1 MADFDI
7 SSILNSLS
15 SQDIE
20 NIKKA
25 ASGLFGDSSS
35 SNNEEKINHTKQ
47 TGTPNLDSLSGLGM
61 PDLSILSNL
70 APVLQAFSAHD
81 DRVDFINALKPLLSQ
96 ERQQKA
102 DEAMKLVKLLSVFP
116 LLKERGIM

>member
-70 APVLQAFSAHD
+70 P
-81 DRVDFINALKPLLSQ
+81 FIISSIN
-96 ERQQKA
+96 E
-102 DEAMKLVKLLSVFP
+102 
-116 LLKERGIM
+116 